1 MTMKFYDV
9 TLIRD
14 GETRTVRVPSPTDV
28 QAGDAAVKLAR
39 PGEVMGEITEVPDD
53 GTQQADGLP
62 PLTQAE
68 EMASVTPGAA
78 AVSTDRT

>member
-9 TLIRD
+9 ALIRD
-14 GETRTVRVPSPTDV
+14 GETRIVRVPSPTDV

-39 PGEVMGEITEVPDD
+39 PGEVMGGITEVHDD

-62 PLTQAE
+62 PLSQAE
-68 EMASVTPGAA
+68 EMASVTPAA
-78 AVSTDRT
+78 AALSTGRN